1 MWSVFCFIE
10 LSIFIMKKYF
20 YALLLVFSA
29 YACTPNNVKISS
41 AIGDQIDSAGM
52 HGSFALMENSNEAFT
67 IFNLSA
73 YKDSGY
79 APMNTF
85 FALPALIGLDKG
97 LIGSDTNT
105 WVSLDSSLY
114 YQQMIQKIGRATI
127 MHQIDSLHYGKGIV
141 SANMEGFWRD
151 QSLVIT
157 ADEQL
162 GLIKKLYFKG
172 LPFEKRT
179 QELFKKMILK
189 EQNSNYQL
197 SYLVATDTSLGNQA
211 WVVGYI
217 EENLHPY
224 FFVLHTSATEGNDL
238 KNRNIN
244 LLKSILLKEGFFKGV
259 R

>member
-1 MWSVFCFIE
+1 MQKILVLIILSFGVF
-10 LSIFIMKKYF
+10 
-20 YALLLVFSA
+20 
-29 YACTPNNVKISS
+29 ACTPNNVKINSV
-41 AIGDQIDSAGM
+41 IGKQIDSAGM
-52 HGSFALMENSNEAFT
+52 HGSFALMENSSEAFT

-79 APMNTF
+79 APLNTF
-85 FALPALIGLDKG
+85 FAVPSLIGLDQG
-97 LIGSDTNT
+97 QLSSDTNT
-105 WVSLDSSLY
+105 WVSLDSTFY
-114 YQQMIQKIGRATI
+114 YQQLVQKIGRATL
-127 MHQIDSLHYGKGIV
+127 MKVIDTLHYGKGIV
-141 SANMEGFWRD
+141 STNMDIFWKD

-162 GLIKKLYFKG
+162 GFIKKLYFKG
-172 LPFEKRT
+172 LPFEKRS

-197 SYLVATDTSLGNQA
+197 SYLVATDSTLDNQA

-224 FFVLHTSATEGNDL
+224 FFVLHTSATDGKDL
-238 KNRNIN
+238 QNRNIN
-244 LLKSILLKEGFFKGV
+244 LLKSILAKEGFFKGV